1 MSFHSECTVLEPDYS
16 LPQLDGGDNQKPEKN
31 KGAVKKDRLHV
42 AKGQSKPCA
51 LQSHVACEST
61 ILPGVSLQSYGE
73 GHGHELLL
81 GASDQTLSSLI
92 QKARCSSLFP
102 LISRMKID
110 PLFEISMFQ
119 TLRSSANV
127 ILKDPC
133 EALTSIPNRPT
144 VSTAV
149 TPVGGKHKSSL
160 GRQHR
165 HVSLSLRRQI
175 KRRKLSH
182 IVAHSEGAICD
193 EHHTTMH
200 SAMPPDESWQLFEL
214 SDDANAPPAEQSESS
229 SLIHCEEMDS
239 SDQEVGREKQL
250 LSTTKAVSTVLKLI
264 SASSKVSLA
273 QKRELRHTVK
283 QMTTASQDTTT
294 PLQSKSALPS
304 EVYVQDESAVTMPI
318 PIVHCNRSS
327 RLELQSD
334 ARHCETVLNVS
345 HLQSSRYSQYSVEA
359 ISLNGNGNTQ
369 SGILLDFTPVEVAPS
384 MESLVMLAKECGIP
398 IVAHKRAYCSN
409 PEDVQQ
415 SRFVPLLYN

>member
-1 MSFHSECTVLEPDYS
+1 M
-16 LPQLDGGDNQKPEKN
+16 
-31 KGAVKKDRLHV
+31 KKDHLHV
-42 AKGQSKPCA
+42 AEGQSKPCA
-51 LQSHVACEST
+51 LQSHVACKST

-73 GHGHELLL
+73 GQGHDLLL
-81 GASDQTLSSLI
+81 GASNQTLSSLV

-110 PLFEISMFQ
+110 PLLEISMYQ

-144 VSTAV
+144 VSAAV
-149 TPVGGKHKSSL
+149 TPVGEKPKSRL

-165 HVSLSLRRQI
+165 HVSLSLHRQI
-175 KRRKLSH
+175 KRRKKLSH
-182 IVAHSEGAICD
+182 IVAHSERAICD

-200 SAMPPDESWQLFEL
+200 LALPPDKSWQLLEL
-214 SDDANAPPAEQSESS
+214 SDDANVPPVEQSENS
-229 SLIHCEEMDS
+229 SLTHCEEMDS
-239 SDQEVGREKQL
+239 SDQEVGCEKQL
-250 LSTTKAVSTVLKLI
+250 LPTTKAVSTVLKLI

-294 PLQSKSALPS
+294 PLQSKSVLPS
-304 EVYVQDESAVTMPI
+304 EVYVQDESAVTMPLS
-318 PIVHCNRSS
+318 VVCNRSS
-327 RLELQSD
+327 GLKLQSD

-345 HLQSSRYSQYSVEA
+345 HFQSSHYSQYSVEA

-398 IVAHKRAYCSN
+398 IVAHKKAYCSN

-415 SRFVPLLYN
+415 SRFVPFSIIEGVIRQL